1 MSDMSIA
8 NKVNIIAEHR
18 ELVFESQSE
27 GGKSVSLM
35 VKDKSID
42 GRQEGYYK
50 IPLYKINA
58 RDADDN
64 AADIELVH
72 IFPLRY
78 AHSDDEIDGNKNN
91 LRNGFLYVYLDGH
104 LWREL
109 KVTTD
114 KDVTRF
120 NDINLAWQKGSL
132 TWKTNKGFREATGET
147 LKTIIVPNKL
157 NGSNCQVQIAF
168 SEVQWSW
175 KQIQLF
181 GGLKPEDPRLNY
193 GEPVKPGENN
203 ADAIELRSNRLFTL
217 DKLGDFEQGY
227 NSNQLPQHVALD
239 VVNKA
244 GVYCPVI
251 PDAIG
256 KVRQAA
262 ADITLTRSVISS
274 LPIEQV
280 ANGQTVSSV
289 DELSKEQRG
298 ELELASFVQQTFFAF
313 PQSVSDKLATYG
325 EDSVSEQEQDI
336 ANDYKKWV
344 ENKFDKTAFRKFLAT
359 EKVLVLGEY
368 INELRANVKDL
379 IEDED
384 TASSFYQC
392 ARDYAYHSG
401 NRRLDI
407 YQLMC
412 DVLAPLKDL
421 TADLLRSSVVYD
433 QDAQKLKQIDSNDL
447 GQHIILKVLGT
458 HPEDTSDRSNLL
470 KLHKLLFPDETSSKP
485 NLTEYKCFRDE
496 EDPKNIDFSIDEFKT
511 LEKQDD
517 QLDGYIEGDLTQVL
531 RRSSQAVWGFFNII
545 MEVPSAT
552 YSMSQGGGTI
562 KDVFTARMQKQSSLQ
577 RESNKLERQTKNLEI
592 QIKNKQS
599 EIESSEKTRNDLIQ
613 EARNQG
619 IDGDDITE
627 QLNRQLKQ
635 RNKELEHYKTLLK
648 QAKTKSS
655 VTRAHLSTLKSV
667 GLDMLNSEARIKSVA
682 MSYNPYQKI
691 MHLAH
696 MVSDGL
702 LVEIDIDVN
711 DYYQGNLPDSVVP
724 LNFDSRTKRAEQR
737 ILEFNKI
744 TEGIDEAL
752 SQGSYPG
759 NGGTRPIVKLKV
771 NDKVT
776 IPARLDLITSLD
788 GSLNELEAMVTKQYY
803 ESDSAKKKV
812 IKKMVALDK
821 NKLAALEGVVKR
833 LEDGLEAVEGA
844 QLKTNWDLTGYKDHN
859 KSLKK
864 YAKTALGK
872 QQTGKVGL
880 ASIGVLP
887 FVSGLEAINF
897 YTVITGD
904 GVSSMDKASAALDL
918 LDVMVNIGKDL
929 VERRYGM
936 PSSGQLILYADNKVP
951 ASELSKKILR
961 GRVSVISAKVA
972 LSYAA
977 NAATFVAGA
986 ISTYVAVRD
995 AVNEYNK
1002 GNVGLATANS
1012 VMALGFLSMT
1022 AASGIAIIT
1031 KGASALIA
1039 VFGIAGL
1046 VIILIAAGLMYYFSE
1061 SEIEAW
1067 LHACPWGK
1075 APFINDGSTSVRAE
1089 QWRSRPDL
1097 ALLDVYNALYKPY
1110 AKLVA
1115 SNLAKTISI
1124 SLSTPVAAV
1133 KEGVDTKLYWRIVN
1147 PTGANIIVPYRGYD
1161 VEAAKKYAEII
1172 QLKMSR
1178 YTKHREFKQIP
1189 LNSPILVD
1197 AIWMLQPARTGWQ
1210 AEINYNAF
1218 LTEFGL
1224 QPGDHIELK
1233 LEATVYPNGKGQPT
1247 IQGFNST
1254 YGLPIE
1260 YYKAGEK
1267 PGLLS
1272 FNDDRKYSHRIGQVI
1287 SQAVINL

>member
-1 MSDMSIA
+1 MSDLSVADKI
-8 NKVNIIAEHR
+8 NIKNAHR
-18 ELVFESQSE
+18 ELVFERQSD
-27 GGKSVSLM
+27 GTKNVSLM
-35 VKDKSID
+35 VKDESVDRSQK
-42 GRQEGYYK
+42 GFYK
-50 IPLYKINA
+50 IPLYKV
-58 RDADDN
+58 DAKEESDN
-64 AADIELVH
+64 TADIELVH
-72 IFPLRY
+72 IFPIRY
-78 AHSDDEIDGNKNN
+78 AHPADEIDNHKTN
-91 LRNGFLYVYLDGH
+91 LRDGYLYIFVDGH

-109 KVTTD
+109 KVTTEQN
-114 KDVTRF
+114 VTRF
-120 NDINLAWQKGSL
+120 NDVNLAWQKGVM
-132 TWKTNKGFREATGET
+132 TWKKNKGYRDATGEE
-147 LKTIIVPNKL
+147 LKTVIVPYKL
-157 NGSNCQVQIAF
+157 NGQTCEVQVAY

-175 KQIQLF
+175 KQIELF
-181 GGLKPEDPRLNY
+181 GGLNPEDPRLNY
-193 GEPVKPGENN
+193 GEPVKPGDNN
-203 ADAIELRSNRLFTL
+203 SDAQILRGDRLFTL
-217 DKLGDFEQGY
+217 EKLGDFEQGY
-227 NSNQLPQHVALD
+227 NSAKLPKHVVLD
-239 VVNKA
+239 VVNQA

-251 PDAIG
+251 PDQIG

-280 ANGQTVSSV
+280 ANGQMVSSV
-289 DELSKEQRG
+289 AELTKEQRG
-298 ELELASFVQQTFFAF
+298 QLELASFVQQTFFAF

-336 ANDYKKWV
+336 AADYKKWV
-344 ENKFDKTAFRKFLAT
+344 DNKFDKTAFRKFLAT
-359 EKVLVLGEY
+359 AKVFELGEY
-368 INELRANVKDL
+368 INELRANVKDI

-384 TASSFYQC
+384 SASSFYQC
-392 ARDYAYHSG
+392 TRDYAYHTG
-401 NRRLDI
+401 NRRLDM

-421 TADLLRSSVVYD
+421 TADLLRSSVVYEK
-433 QDAQKLKQIDSNDL
+433 DAQKLKQIDSNDL

-458 HPEDTSDRSNLL
+458 HPEDTSNRENLL
-470 KLHKLLFPDETSSKP
+470 KLHKLLFPDEKCSNP
-485 NLTEYKCFRDE
+485 GLTDYLNFRDPD
-496 EDPKNIDFSIDEFKT
+496 DPKNIDFDMDEFNA
-511 LEKQDD
+511 LESNDD
-517 QLDGYIEGDLTQVL
+517 GLNGYIEGDLTQVF

-552 YSMSQGGGTI
+552 YSMSQGSGTI

-577 RESNKLERQTKNLEI
+577 RESNKVQRQIKNLEV
-592 QIKNKQS
+592 QIENKQN
-599 EIESSEKTRNDLIQ
+599 EIKSSEKSRNELIQ

-655 VTRAHLSTLKSV
+655 VTRAHLSTLKNV

-696 MVSDGL
+696 MISDDL

-724 LNFDSRTKRAEQR
+724 LNFDSRAKRAEQR

-759 NGGTRPIVKLKV
+759 NGGTRPVVKLKV

-803 ESDSAKKKV
+803 QADSAREKV
-812 IKKMVALDK
+812 IKKMVVLDK
-821 NKLAALEGVVKR
+821 NKLAALQKVKKK
-833 LEDGLEAVEGA
+833 LADGLNAIEKEK
-844 QLKTNWDLTGYKDHN
+844 LKTDWDLAGYKDHN

-864 YAKTALGK
+864 YAQTAFGK
-872 QQTGKVGL
+872 QQQGKVGS

-904 GVSSMDKASAALDL
+904 GVSAMDKASATLDL

-936 PSSGQLILYADNKVP
+936 PSSEQLKLLSKNKVP
-951 ASELSKKILR
+951 ASEFTKKILR
-961 GRVSVISAKVA
+961 GRVSVLSAKVA
-972 LSYAA
+972 LFYTA
-977 NAATFVAGA
+977 NFFTLVASA

-1022 AASGIAIIT
+1022 AASGIAIVT

-1046 VIILIAAGLMYYFSE
+1046 VIILIAAGLIYYFSE
-1061 SEIEAW
+1061 SEVEAW
-1067 LHACPWGK
+1067 LHACPRGK
-1075 APFINDGSTSVRAE
+1075 AAFINDGSTSVRAE
-1089 QWRSRPDL
+1089 QWRNRPDL
-1097 ALLDVYNALYKPY
+1097 ALLDVYNVLYKPY
-1110 AKLVA
+1110 AKVIA
-1115 SNLAKTISI
+1115 NEHAKTVSMG
-1124 SLSTPVAAV
+1124 LTAPLAAV
-1133 KEGVDTKLYWRIVN
+1133 KEGVDTKISWRMLPPDKGMLN
-1147 PTGANIIVPYRGYD
+1147 YYAASLLTDYD
-1161 VEAAKKYAEII
+1161 ARLA
-1172 QLKMSR
+1172 R
-1178 YTKHREFKQIP
+1178 YSKNKHFTEIP
-1189 LNSPILVD
+1189 LDSVIFLKSMW
-1197 AIWMLQPARTGWQ
+1197 ALQPARTGWQ
-1210 AEINYNAF
+1210 AEINNHILLAE
-1218 LTEFGL
+1218 LGL
-1224 QPGDHIELK
+1224 KPGDQIELK
-1233 LEATVYPNGKGQPT
+1233 IEATVYPEGKGQPT
-1247 IQGFNST
+1247 IQGFNSI

-1260 YYKAGEK
+1260 YYKVGEK
-1267 PGLLS
+1267 PGFLS
-1272 FNDDRKYSHRIGQVI
+1272 WGDDRKFTHRIGKETSKAI
-1287 SQAVINL
+1287 IHL

>member
-1 MSDMSIA
+1 MSDLNVADKIDEKNA
-8 NKVNIIAEHR
+8 HR
-18 ELVFESQSE
+18 ELVFERQSDSS
-27 GGKSVSLM
+27 KNVSLM
-35 VKDKSID
+35 VKDESVNRSSK
-42 GRQEGYYK
+42 GYYK
-50 IPLYKINA
+50 IPLYQVEAKEEN
-58 RDADDN
+58 DST
-64 AADIELVH
+64 ADIELVH
-72 IFPLRY
+72 IFPIRF
-78 AHSDDEIDGNKNN
+78 AHPADEIDDHKTN
-91 LRNGFLYVYLDGH
+91 LRNGFLYIFVDGH

-109 KVTTD
+109 KVTT
-114 KDVTRF
+114 KEGVTRF
-120 NDINLAWQKGSL
+120 NDVNLAWQKGAL

-181 GGLKPEDPRLNY
+181 GGFNPEDPRLNY

-203 ADAIELRSNRLFTL
+203 ADAIELRNNRLFTL

-251 PDAIG
+251 PDVIG

-359 EKVLVLGEY
+359 EKVFVLGEY

-379 IEDED
+379 IEDEE
-384 TASSFYQC
+384 TASSFYQS

-433 QDAQKLKQIDSNDL
+433 QDGQKLKQIDSDDL

-485 NLTEYKCFRDE
+485 NLTEYKCFRDKK
-496 EDPKNIDFSIDEFKT
+496 DPKNVDFSIDEFKS
-511 LEKQDD
+511 LENQDD
-517 QLDGYIEGDLTQVL
+517 QLTGYIEGDLTQVL

-577 RESNKLERQTKNLEI
+577 RESNKLERQTKDLEI
-592 QIKNKQS
+592 QIKNKQN
-599 EIESSEKTRNDLIQ
+599 EIKNFETSRNKLIR

-648 QAKTKSS
+648 QAKTKGS

-711 DYYQGNLPDSVVP
+711 DYYEGNLPDSVVP
-724 LNFDSRTKRAEQR
+724 LNFDSRSKRAEQR

-803 ESDSAKKKV
+803 QADSAKKKV
-812 IKKMVALDK
+812 IKKMVVLDK
-821 NKLAALEGVVKR
+821 DKLLALKAAENKLG
-833 LEDGLEAVEGA
+833 GTLEAVETA

-864 YAKTALGK
+864 YAQTALGK
-872 QQTGKVGL
+872 QQKGKIGS

-887 FVSGLEAINF
+887 FVSGLEVINF
-897 YTVITGD
+897 YSVITGD
-904 GVSSMDKASAALDL
+904 GVSLMDKASAALDL

-936 PSSGQLILYADNKVP
+936 PSSGQLILYAENKVP
-951 ASELSKKILR
+951 VSEFSKKILR
-961 GRVSVISAKVA
+961 GRLSVISAKVA

-977 NAATFVAGA
+977 NAATFVAGG

-1002 GNVGLATANS
+1002 GNIGLATANS
-1012 VMALGFLSMT
+1012 IMALGFLSMT

-1061 SEIEAW
+1061 SEIESW
-1067 LHACPWGK
+1067 LHASPWGK
-1075 APFINDGSTSVRAE
+1075 AAFINDGSSSVRAA
-1089 QWRSRPDL
+1089 QWRNRPDL

-1110 AKLVA
+1110 TKLVA
-1115 SNLAKTISI
+1115 SNLAKTLSI
-1124 SLSTPVAAV
+1124 GLSTPVAAV
-1133 KEGVDTKLYWRIVN
+1133 KEGVDTKLYWRVVN
-1147 PTGANIIVPYRGYD
+1147 PTSANIIAPYRGYD
-1161 VEAAKKYAEII
+1161 IEAAKKYAKII

-1178 YTKHREFKQIP
+1178 YREHREFKQIP
-1189 LNSPILVD
+1189 LSSPVLVD

-1224 QPGDHIELK
+1224 QPGDQIELK

>member
-1 MSDMSIA
+1 MSDLNVADKIDEKNA
-8 NKVNIIAEHR
+8 HR
-18 ELVFESQSE
+18 ELVFERQSD
-27 GGKSVSLM
+27 GVKNVSLM
-35 VKDKSID
+35 VRDESVNRSSK
-42 GRQEGYYK
+42 GYYK
-50 IPLYKINA
+50 IPLYQV
-58 RDADDN
+58 DAKEESDN
-64 AADIELVH
+64 TADIELVH
-72 IFPLRY
+72 IFPIRY
-78 AHSDDEIDGNKNN
+78 AHPADEIDDHKTN
-91 LRNGFLYVYLDGH
+91 LRDGFLYIFVDGH

-109 KVTTD
+109 KVTTN

-120 NDINLAWQKGSL
+120 KDINLAWQKGAL
-132 TWKTNKGFREATGET
+132 TWKQNKGFREATGEA
-147 LKTIIVPNKL
+147 LKTVIVPYKL
-157 NGSNCQVQIAF
+157 NGQVCEVQIAH
-168 SEVQWSW
+168 SEIQWPW

-203 ADAIELRSNRLFTL
+203 ADAIEVRNNRLFTL

-227 NSNQLPQHVALD
+227 NSAQLPKHVVLD
-239 VVNKA
+239 VTNKA
-244 GVYCPVI
+244 GVYQPII
-251 PDAIG
+251 PDVLG
-256 KVRQAA
+256 KARQAC
-262 ADITLTRSVISS
+262 ADIALARSIINTLLLDKAAKGKSV
-274 LPIEQV
+274 L
-280 ANGQTVSSV
+280 SV
-289 DELSKEQRG
+289 DELTKEQRG
-298 ELELASFVQQTFFAF
+298 ELELASFIQQTFFAF

-325 EDSVSEQEQDI
+325 EDSVSEQEQKI
-336 ANDYKKWV
+336 ASDYKKWV
-344 ENKFDKTAFRKFLAT
+344 ENKFDKTAFRKFLDT
-359 EKVLVLGEY
+359 EQVHVLGQY

-379 IEDED
+379 IEDEE
-384 TASSFYQC
+384 TASCFYQC
-392 ARDYAYHSG
+392 ARDYAYHTG
-401 NRRLDI
+401 NRRLEI

-421 TADLLRSSVVYD
+421 TADMLRSSVVYD
-433 QDAQKLKQIDSNDL
+433 QDAKKLEQIDSNDL
-447 GQHIILKVLGT
+447 GQYIILKVLGT

-470 KLHKLLFPDETSSKP
+470 KLHKLLFPDETNSKP

-496 EDPKNIDFSIDEFKT
+496 EDPKNVDFSIDEFKA

-517 QLDGYIEGDLTQVL
+517 QLDGYIEGDLTQVF

-577 RESNKLERQTKNLEI
+577 RESNEVKQQISNLKE
-592 QIKNKQS
+592 QIKNKQD
-599 EIESSEKTRNDLIQ
+599 EIKSSEKTRNELIQ

-619 IDGDDITE
+619 IDSDDITE

-711 DYYQGNLPDSVVP
+711 DYYEGNLPDSVVP
-724 LNFDSRTKRAEQR
+724 LNFNSRSKRAEQR

-759 NGGTRPIVKLKV
+759 NGGTRPIVKLKI

-803 ESDSAKKKV
+803 QADSAKNKV
-812 IKKMVALDK
+812 IQKMVVLDK
-821 NKLAALEGVVKR
+821 DKLLALKAAEKKLG
-833 LEDGLEAVEGA
+833 DTLEAFETA

-864 YAKTALGK
+864 YAQTALGK
-872 QQTGKVGL
+872 QQKGKVGS

-887 FVSGLEAINF
+887 FVTGLEVINF

-904 GVSSMDKASAALDL
+904 GVSLMDKTSAYADL

-936 PSSGQLILYADNKVP
+936 PSSEQLKLFSRNKVP
-951 ASELSKKILR
+951 ASEFTKKILR
-961 GRVSVISAKVA
+961 GRLSVISAKVA

-977 NAATFVAGA
+977 NAATFLAGA

-1002 GNVGLATANS
+1002 GNIGLATANS
-1012 VMALGFLSMT
+1012 IMALGFLSMT

-1046 VIILIAAGLMYYFSE
+1046 VIVLIAAGLIYYFSE
-1061 SEIEAW
+1061 SEVEAW

-1075 APFINDGSTSVRAE
+1075 AAFVNDGSTSVRAE
-1089 QWRSRPDL
+1089 QWRNRPDL
-1097 ALLDVYNALYKPY
+1097 ALLDIYNALYKPY
-1110 AKLVA
+1110 AKVIA
-1115 SNLAKTISI
+1115 NEHSKTVSMG
-1124 SLSTPVAAV
+1124 LTAPVAAV
-1133 KEGVDTKLYWRIVN
+1133 KEGVDTKISWRMLPPDKGMLN
-1147 PTGANIIVPYRGYD
+1147 YYAASLLTDYD
-1161 VEAAKKYAEII
+1161 SRLA
-1172 QLKMSR
+1172 R
-1178 YTKHREFKQIP
+1178 YTKHKHFSQIP
-1189 LNSPILVD
+1189 LDSVIFLKSL
-1197 AIWMLQPARTGWQ
+1197 WTLQPARTGWQ
-1210 AEINYNAF
+1210 AEINNHVLLAA
-1218 LTEFGL
+1218 LGL
-1224 QPGDHIELK
+1224 ESGDQIELK
-1233 LEATVYPNGKGQPT
+1233 LEATVYPNGKVQPT
-1247 IQGFNST
+1247 IQGFNSN

>member
-1 MSDMSIA
+1 MSALNVADKIDEKNA
-8 NKVNIIAEHR
+8 HR
-18 ELVFESQSE
+18 ELVFERQSD
-27 GGKSVSLM
+27 GSKNVSLM
-35 VKDKSID
+35 VKDESVNRSSK
-42 GRQEGYYK
+42 GYYK
-50 IPLYKINA
+50 IPLYQVEAKEEN
-58 RDADDN
+58 DST
-64 AADIELVH
+64 ADIELVH
-72 IFPLRY
+72 VFPIRF
-78 AHSDDEIDGNKNN
+78 AHPADEIDDHKTN
-91 LRNGFLYVYLDGH
+91 LRNGFLYIFVDGH

-109 KVTTD
+109 KVTT
-114 KDVTRF
+114 KEGVTRF
-120 NDINLAWQKGSL
+120 NDVNLAWQKGAL

-181 GGLKPEDPRLNY
+181 GGFNPEDPRLNY

-203 ADAIELRSNRLFTL
+203 AGAIELRNNRLFTL

-251 PDAIG
+251 PDVIG

-280 ANGQTVSSV
+280 ANGRTVSSV

-359 EKVLVLGEY
+359 EKVFVLGEY

-379 IEDED
+379 IEDEE
-384 TASSFYQC
+384 TASSFYQS

-496 EDPKNIDFSIDEFKT
+496 EDPKNVDFSIDEFKT
-511 LEKQDD
+511 LERQDD
-517 QLDGYIEGDLTQVL
+517 QLNGYIEGDLTQVF
-531 RRSSQAVWGFFNII
+531 RRSSQAIWGFFNII

-562 KDVFTARMQKQSSLQ
+562 KDVFTARRKKQSTLQ
-577 RESNKLERQTKNLEI
+577 QESNEVKQQISNLKE
-592 QIKNKQS
+592 QIKNKQD
-599 EIESSEKTRNDLIQ
+599 EIKSSEKTRNELIQ

-711 DYYQGNLPDSVVP
+711 DYYEGNLPDSVVP
-724 LNFDSRTKRAEQR
+724 LNFDNRSKRAEQR

-752 SQGSYPG
+752 NQGSYPG

-803 ESDSAKKKV
+803 QSDSAKKKV
-812 IKKMVALDK
+812 MSKMVVLDK
-821 NKLAALEGVVKR
+821 DKLSALKDGFIGLSDDLIEDEAR
-833 LEDGLEAVEGA
+833 LE
-844 QLKTNWDLTGYKDHN
+844 KTNWDLTGYKDHN

-864 YAKTALGK
+864 YAQTALGK
-872 QQTGKVGL
+872 QQKGKVGSV
-880 ASIGVLP
+880 SIGVLP
-887 FVSGLEAINF
+887 FVSGLEVINF

-904 GVSSMDKASAALDL
+904 GVSAIDKASAFADL
-918 LDVMVNIGKDL
+918 VDIMVNIGKDL
-929 VERRYGM
+929 IERRYGM

-951 ASELSKKILR
+951 ASEFTKKILR
-961 GRVSVISAKVA
+961 GRLSALSAKVA
-972 LSYAA
+972 LFYTA
-977 NAATFVAGA
+977 NFFTLVAGA

-995 AVNEYNK
+995 AVNAYNK

-1012 VMALGFLSMT
+1012 IMALGFLSMT
-1022 AASGIAIIT
+1022 AASGIAIVT

-1046 VIILIAAGLMYYFSE
+1046 VIILIAAGLIYYFSE
-1061 SEIEAW
+1061 SEVEAW

-1075 APFINDGSTSVRAE
+1075 AAFINDGSTSVRAE
-1089 QWRSRPDL
+1089 QWRNRPDL
-1097 ALLDVYNALYKPY
+1097 ALLDIYNALYKPY
-1110 AKLVA
+1110 AKVIA
-1115 SNLAKTISI
+1115 NEHSKTVSMG
-1124 SLSTPVAAV
+1124 LTAPVAAV
-1133 KEGVDTKLYWRIVN
+1133 KEGVDTKLSWRMLPPDKGMLN
-1147 PTGANIIVPYRGYD
+1147 YYAASLLTDYDSRLARYR
-1161 VEAAKKYAEII
+1161 
-1172 QLKMSR
+1172 
-1178 YTKHREFKQIP
+1178 KHKHFSQIP
-1189 LNSPILVD
+1189 LDSVIFLKSLW
-1197 AIWMLQPARTGWQ
+1197 ALQPARTGWQ
-1210 AEINYNAF
+1210 AEINNHVLLDA
-1218 LTEFGL
+1218 LGL
-1224 QPGDHIELK
+1224 ESGDQIELK

-1247 IQGFNST
+1247 IQGFNNA

-1267 PGLLS
+1267 PGALS
-1272 FNDDRKYSHRIGQVI
+1272 WGDDRKYSHRIGQVI